1 MNKPITEFYRS
12 VLPEQEI
19 ERLRSFEFPDQVS
32 ITEIGEAKNLSVVDV
47 GVGSNTKLEE
57 YITLGGGKYFAADI
71 NRRTLLV
78 RKSTQL
84 PSGQKM
90 QTDAKSLPIIKME
103 GDRTL
108 IHERFLLMNLGS
120 DNNKRKRYKNH

>member
-78 RKSTQL
+78 R
-84 PSGQKM
+84 SGQKM

-103 GDRTL
+103 GGRTL

-120 DNNKRKRYKNH
+120 DNNKRKRYKN

>member
-78 RKSTQL
+78 R
-84 PSGQKM
+84 SGQKM

>member
-47 GVGSNTKLEE
+47 GAGSNTKLEE

-78 RKSTQL
+78 R
-84 PSGQKM
+84 SGQKM